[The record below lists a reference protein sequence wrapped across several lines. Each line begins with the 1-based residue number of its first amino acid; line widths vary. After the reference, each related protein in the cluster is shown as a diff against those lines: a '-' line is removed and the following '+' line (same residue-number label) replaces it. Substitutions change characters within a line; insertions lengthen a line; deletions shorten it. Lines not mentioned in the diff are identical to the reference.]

1 MIRGSFFKTLHLRM
15 SVLFLA
21 LLAVVFVGYYQW
33 VNRTIYEVE
42 WAPGEEQWHN
52 ELQEAESDSLAALLT
67 ATLDDSTARHLVLA
81 DYGRHIAAFD
91 AELALVD
98 GSGWILATTRPDSL
112 SRILRFVSPVLLDS
126 MSLDD
131 WDYSSYPDSYDMDAY
146 VNRITGVLP
155 IRVDGDSTAPADA
168 WLLSSF
174 KPLAVSTTDLDYEDR
189 IRRIRGA
196 GAMLL
201 YAFLTGLV
209 IMAWVSRRIRALSA
223 DMAKYREGDYEH
235 RASEGDRDEIATLGR
250 DFNRLAD
257 SLTDVIGK
265 LKQSEEYRK
274 QLVANISHDLR
285 TPMASLRG
293 HVETL
298 TLHDQD
304 LSPEVRERAL
314 STIAANT
321 DNLEALIE
329 RLFELTQ
336 LESGRMEYRRE
347 AFSLEELSHEVLAR
361 CEGPAAE
368 KGVALHCD
376 VAGELPLVDADPL
389 RIGQVLQN
397 LVGNAVKFNRVDGE
411 VHLILTAKADGV
423 AVEVRDT
430 GIGIASEDLPHVF
443 ERFYTAEK
451 SRTAKGA
458 GLGLAIAHRIVTG
471 HGSELTIESDKDVGT
486 AFRFTLPAA
495 NLD

>member
-1 MIRGSFFKTLHLRM
+1 MTRWSSLNTLHFRM

-21 LLAVVFVGYYQW
+21 LLAVVFVGYYYW
-33 VNRTIYEVE
+33 VNRTLYEVE
-42 WAPGEEQWHN
+42 WAPGEEHWYA
-52 ELQEAESDSLAALLT
+52 ELQDAESDSLAILLS
-67 ATLDDSTARHLVLA
+67 ATLDDSTSNRSILV
-81 DYGRHIAAFD
+81 DYGRRIANFD
-91 AELALVD
+91 AEVALVD
-98 GSGWILATTRPDSL
+98 ADGWVMATNRPDSL
-112 SRILRFVSPVLLDS
+112 TRILRFVSPILLDS
-126 MSLDD
+126 MALDT
-131 WDYSSYPDSYDMDAY
+131 WDYSSYPDPYAMDAY
-146 VNRITGVLP
+146 VNRITGVVP
-155 IRVDGDSTAPADA
+155 IRADGDTLAPVDA
-168 WLLSSF
+168 WLVSSF
-174 KPLAVSTTDLDYEDR
+174 KPLMVSTDDLDEEDR
-189 IRRIRGA
+189 VRQIHGA

-209 IMAWVSRRIRALSA
+209 IMTWVSRRIRTLSA

-257 SLTDVIGK
+257 RLTDVIGK
-265 LKQSEEYRK
+265 LKQSEKYRK

-298 TLHDQD
+298 TLHGQK
-304 LSPEVRERAL
+304 LSPEKHERAL
-314 STIAANT
+314 SIIAANT
-321 DNLEALIE
+321 DNLEALIG

-336 LESGRMEYRRE
+336 LESGRMDYRRE
-347 AFSLEELSHEVLAR
+347 AFSLEELSHEVLTR
-361 CEGPAAE
+361 CESRAAE
-368 KGVALHCD
+368 KSIMLHCD
-376 VAGELPLVDADPL
+376 VAGELSLVDADPL

-397 LVGNAVKFNRVDGE
+397 LVENAVKFNRDGGE
-411 VHLILTAKADGV
+411 VHLILTAVPDGV

-443 ERFYTAEK
+443 ERFYTADK

-471 HGSELTIESDKDVGT
+471 HDSELTIESDKDVGT

-495 NLD
+495 TLD